1 LTPIHT
7 PANDPRFLWSAPNGR
22 GPGSHWGNH
31 RKGCIPMISALLPNY
46 ARSDLAFERGEGA
59 WLWTVDGRRMLDF
72 GSGIATA
79 SLGHGH
85 PHLAKAIAEQ
95 AAKVMHVSNLYR
107 IPGAERLA
115 QRLVDAT
122 FADSVFF
129 CNSGA
134 EANEGMI
141 KMMRRAMYDAGKGER
156 FRFIVFEGAFHGR
169 TLATLAATGN
179 AKYLEGFGPVV
190 DGFDQ
195 VPFNNMNAVRNA
207 VSGATAGIIVEPIQG
222 EGGVRPADMQFLRD
236 LRAVC
241 DEYGIILG
249 MDEVQSG
256 VGRTGKLFAH
266 EWAGI
271 TPDVMSV
278 AKGIGGGFPLGAV
291 LAKEQFAKA
300 LKPGTHGTTFGGNP
314 LACAAG
320 NAVLDI
326 VLAPGFLDDVV
337 RKGRRLRA
345 ELDEIAREYPQVY
358 EDARGMGL
366 LQGLKCV
373 LPQGEVQAACV
384 AEGLMA
390 ITAGDNV
397 LRLAPPLV
405 VTDADLDE
413 AIVMLRRATRRVL
426 PSAAKVAAK

>member
-1 LTPIHT
+1 
-7 PANDPRFLWSAPNGR
+7 
-22 GPGSHWGNH
+22 
-31 RKGCIPMISALLPNY
+31 MISALLPNY
-46 ARSDLAFERGEGA
+46 ARADLAFERGEGA
-59 WLWTVDGRRMLDF
+59 WLWTVDGRRLLDF

-85 PHLAKAIAEQ
+85 PHLSKAIAEQ

-107 IPGAERLA
+107 IPQAERLA

-156 FRFIVFEGAFHGR
+156 FRFVVFEGAFHGR

-207 VSGATAGIIVEPIQG
+207 IGPATAGIIVEPVQG

-256 VGRTGKLFAH
+256 MGRTGKLFAY

-271 TPDVMSV
+271 APDVMSV

-291 LAKEQFAKA
+291 LAKEQFAQA

-320 NAVLDI
+320 NAVLDVI
-326 VLAPGFLDDVV
+326 LAPGFLEEVQ
-337 RKGRRLRA
+337 RKGSKLRTA
-345 ELDEIAREYPQVY
+345 MDALAREFPQVY

-366 LQGLKCV
+366 LQGLKCA
-373 LPQGEVQAACV
+373 LPVGEVQAACA

-390 ITAGDNV
+390 ITAGENV

-405 VTDADLDE
+405 ITDADLDD
-413 AIVMLRRATRRVL
+413 AIGMLRRATLRVL
-426 PSAAKVAAK
+426 PSKAKEAAK

>member
-1 LTPIHT
+1 
-7 PANDPRFLWSAPNGR
+7 
-22 GPGSHWGNH
+22 
-31 RKGCIPMISALLPNY
+31 MISALLPNY
-46 ARSDLAFERGEGA
+46 ARADLAFERGEGA
-59 WLWTVDGRRMLDF
+59 WLWTVDGRRFLDF

-85 PHLAKAIAEQ
+85 PHLSKAISEQ

-141 KMMRRAMYDAGKGER
+141 KMMRRAMFDAGKPER

-179 AKYLEGFGPVV
+179 ARYLEGFGPVV
-190 DGFDQ
+190 EGFDQ
-195 VPFNNMNAVRNA
+195 VPFNNMNAVRDK
-207 VSGATAGIIVEPIQG
+207 VGPATCGIIVEPIQG

-256 VGRTGKLFAH
+256 MGRTGKLFAH

-271 TPDVMSV
+271 VPDVMSA

-291 LAKEQFAKA
+291 LAKEQYAKA

-320 NAVLDI
+320 NAVMDVI
-326 VLAPGFLDDVV
+326 MAPGFLEGVQ
-337 RKGRRLRA
+337 RKGNKLRS
-345 ELDEIAREYPQVY
+345 EMDKIVREFPQVF

-366 LQGLKCV
+366 LQGMKCV

-405 VTDADLDE
+405 VTDADIDE
-413 AIVMLRRATRRVL
+413 AVAMLRRAARRVL
-426 PSAAKVAAK
+426 PSNAKAAAK